1 MRNTLISLLLAGSFL
16 LTLAASGS
24 ARPSDPTSGPKALF
38 HNNDR
43 VCLVGDSITHSGPY
57 HSYVFL
63 YYATRFPGLR
73 LTFMNCGISGDSAS
87 GMRQR
92 LDWDVYAKNP
102 TVVALSAGM
111 NDVNRSLYS
120 QTKPPENAAEKQN
133 DAIEKFK
140 ENIRQL
146 TSSFREHGLRTI
158 FITPTLYDE
167 DLDSLTENLRGVNAA
182 LGTCSDFILDFAKS
196 QNAVAV
202 DFWHPMN
209 ELSRKGKQ
217 TDAAFTLTRKD
228 RVHPESVGHLIMAY
242 LFLDQTGAPRDV
254 WRLSID
260 AEKVQILAQSN
271 CEASGLIHDG
281 NRFEFSNKEFAL
293 PFPVIEEAKE
303 AYRLVPI
310 TERLNQQMLQIS
322 GLAGGRYTLTINGSD
337 VGKYS
342 EAQLQHGINL
352 ADNPR
357 TPQNAI
363 GGKLALLCSEHHSL
377 GSKLRTLRRVEI
389 KHLAKVD
396 LSDRAA
402 VEVSLR
408 QFIAEKEAQKHDPE
422 ANSGYYIKTARTY
435 LEEIGNE
442 AAMKERMKELEDEI
456 YRLNQ
461 PQTYAYAVL
470 KEQEPETQ
478 Q

>member
-1 MRNTLISLLLAGSFL
+1 MKTFPSLALLLVGIFFAF
-16 LTLAASGS
+16 AASFAYS
-24 ARPSDPTSGPKALF
+24 ESSKSVF
-38 HNNDR
+38 HDGDKI
-43 VCLVGDSITHSGPY
+43 CLVGDSITHSGPY
-57 HSYVFL
+57 HSYLFL
-63 YYATRFPGLR
+63 YYATRFPSLR
-73 LTFMNCGISGDSAS
+73 LSFLNCGISGDSAS

-102 TVVALSAGM
+102 TVVTLSTGM

-120 QTKPPENAAEKQN
+120 QVNPPENAAEKQN
-133 DAIEKFK
+133 DAIDKFK

-146 TSSFREHGLRTI
+146 ASSFREHGLRTI

-167 DLDSLTENLRGVNAA
+167 DLDSPTENLRGVNAA

-209 ELSRKGKQ
+209 EVSRKGKQ
-217 TDAAFTLTRKD
+217 TDPAFTLTRKD

-260 AEKVQILAQSN
+260 AEKIQVLAQSN
-271 CEASGLIHDG
+271 CEANGLVHDG
-281 NRFEFSNKEFAL
+281 NRFEFSNQEFAL
-293 PFPVIEEAKE
+293 PFPLIEETKE

-310 TERLNQQMLQIS
+310 TERLNQQILQIS
-322 GLAGGRYTLTINGSD
+322 GLAGGGYILTINGSD
-337 VGKYS
+337 VGTYS
-342 EAQLQHGINL
+342 EAELQHGINL
-352 ADNPR
+352 ADIPS
-357 TPQNAI
+357 TPQNAL
-363 GGKLALLCSEHHSL
+363 GRKLALLCSEHHSL

-396 LSDRAA
+396 LSDHAA
-402 VEVSLR
+402 VEASLK

-422 ANSGYYIKTARTY
+422 ANSGYYIKTARAY
-435 LEEIGNE
+435 LEDIGNE
-442 AAMKERMKELEDEI
+442 AVMKEKMKEIEDEI

-461 PQTYAYAVL
+461 PQTYAYSVL
-470 KEQEPETQ
+470 KQQEPASQ